1 MPLKL
6 TEKYEKVKLLP
17 LRSDII
23 INMPPLKRFS
33 KDVKWMTGRKPNLY
47 WQITWRFI
55 SPLLLLIVFVAFV
68 TLQIQKPASYA
79 AWNPKYVCSQIFSK
93 LLIKAR
99 LVYFSPLPDPLKSL
113 SSTVYLHNAA

>member
-1 MPLKL
+1 MCLKL
-6 TEKYEKVKLLP
+6 IEKYEKVKLLP

-47 WQITWRFI
+47 WQITWTFI

-68 TLQIQKPASYA
+68 TLQIQKPPSYA
-79 AWNPKYVCSQIFSK
+79 AWNPKYVSFQIFSK
-93 LLIKAR
+93 LLDR
-99 LVYFSPLPDPLKSL
+99 KS
-113 SSTVYLHNAA
+113 VV